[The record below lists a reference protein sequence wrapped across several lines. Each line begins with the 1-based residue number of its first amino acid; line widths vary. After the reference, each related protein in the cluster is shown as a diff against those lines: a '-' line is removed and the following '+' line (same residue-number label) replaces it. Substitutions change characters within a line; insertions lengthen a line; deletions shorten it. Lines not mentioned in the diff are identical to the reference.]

1 VSRISKR
8 VETRKVKELEPKS
21 RIEKYKKVALSIL
34 ILLIISV
41 ASYYLSKTKTDS
53 PLTTTPSSTTSTP
66 KNKPEIENL
75 EYKEK
80 VRKGEVQE
88 IKFSS

>member
-21 RIEKYKKVALSIL
+21 RIEKYKKVALSLL

-41 ASYYLSKTKTDS
+41 ASYYLSKTKTRFS
-53 PLTTTPSSTTSTP
+53 NPNYNTHLHYNT
-66 KNKPEIENL
+66 
-75 EYKEK
+75 
-80 VRKGEVQE
+80 RK
-88 IKFSS
+88 